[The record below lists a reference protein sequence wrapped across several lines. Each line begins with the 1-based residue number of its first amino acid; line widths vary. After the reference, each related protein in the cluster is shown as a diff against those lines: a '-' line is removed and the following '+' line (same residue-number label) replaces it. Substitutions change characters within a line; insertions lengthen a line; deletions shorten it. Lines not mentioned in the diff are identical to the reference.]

1 MKHNNVK
8 IMPLGGQAEVG
19 KSMYSIEVN
28 GKIFI
33 IDAGYRFPEVDKL
46 GVDVIIPNFDY
57 LKDNKNFIKSY
68 YNANKLDISENVD
81 DKTFEK
87 INNFIESGI
96 LINE

>member
-1 MKHNNVK
+1 M
-8 IMPLGGQAEVG
+8 L
-19 KSMYSIEVN
+19 Y
-28 GKIFI
+28 
-33 IDAGYRFPEVDKL
+33 
-46 GVDVIIPNFDY
+46 DY